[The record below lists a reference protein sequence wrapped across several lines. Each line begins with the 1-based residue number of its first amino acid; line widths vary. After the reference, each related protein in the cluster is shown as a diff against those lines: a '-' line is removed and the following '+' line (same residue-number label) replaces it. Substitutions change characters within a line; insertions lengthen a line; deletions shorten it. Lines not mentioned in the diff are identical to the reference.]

1 LLQARGGRADVGRD
15 MDQISPPMRIVLVV
29 AIVFAAAYMLVLKPK
44 DEAVAPAPEPA
55 PAVQAG
61 GPEANTAL
69 GQAVEQA
76 NEAANASEAA
86 NAARGAE
93 STAGETK
100 TQNPPATTQAAPG
113 TQKPVA
119 PADKA
124 VAEDLKDLPG
134 WLAESMDK
142 RVVAVLFT
150 NAESADDRRT
160 SKALQQAYDYN
171 GDVVT
176 RVVNVKKI
184 SDYQAIAEG
193 VDVSQSPT
201 LMVIAKDRSAE
212 VLTGF
217 SSRNT
222 ISQAIID
229 ARLVTDNPLDSVPFL
244 QTVQSECRSI
254 LNTGIIG
261 VTEGSTPAG
270 ARKNVQATV
279 AEMGASLATL
289 RKAKVPA
296 AYRGVKAIT
305 TRWLASEIRVGNQL
319 VAALGAK
326 RVDPIRTNAIAR
338 SNDEL
343 AKRAQL
349 QLNAVGVSSCN

>member
-1 LLQARGGRADVGRD
+1 
-15 MDQISPPMRIVLVV
+15 MDQISPPMRIALVA

-44 DEAVAPAPEPA
+44 DEAAAPAPAPA

-93 STAGETK
+93 STTGETK
-100 TQNPPATTQAAPG
+100 TQNPPATTQSSPG
-113 TQKPVA
+113 TQKPAA

-134 WLAESMDK
+134 WLAQSMDK

-160 SKALQQAYDYN
+160 SKALQQAYDYD
-171 GDVVT
+171 GEVVT

-244 QTVQSECRSI
+244 QKVQAECRA
-254 LNTGIIG
+254 LDNQGTIG
-261 VTEGSTPAG
+261 VTEGSTPG
-270 ARKNVQATV
+270 GTRQNVAALVT
-279 AEMGASLATL
+279 AMEGSLATL
-289 RKAKVPA
+289 RKAKAPA
-296 AYRGVKAIT
+296 AYAAEKGLV
-305 TRWLASEIRVGNQL
+305 TRWIASEIATGRRVLPLLSGS
-319 VAALGAK
+319 
-326 RVDPIRTNAIAR
+326 RVDPIKISQAVAANDALAAETRIA
-338 SNDEL
+338 
-343 AKRAQL
+343 
-349 QLNAVGVSSCN
+349 LNAVGVSSCN

>member
-1 LLQARGGRADVGRD
+1 

-29 AIVFAAAYMLVLKPK
+29 VMVFAAAYMLVLKPK

-76 NEAANASEAA
+76 DEAANASEAA
-86 NAARGAE
+86 SAARGAE
-93 STAGETK
+93 SATGETK

-113 TQKPVA
+113 TQKPAV
-119 PADKA
+119 PDKKA
-124 VAEDLKDLPG
+124 VAEDLEDLPG
-134 WLAESMDK
+134 WLARSMDK

-160 SKALQQAYDYN
+160 SKALQEAYDYD
-171 GDVVT
+171 GEVVT

-217 SSRNT
+217 ASRKT

-229 ARLVTDNPLDSVPFL
+229 ARLVTNNPLESVPFL
-244 QTVQSECRSI
+244 QKVQSECRSVV
-254 LNTGIIG
+254 NTGIIG
-261 VTEGSTPAG
+261 VTEGSTQAG

-296 AYRGVKAIT
+296 AHRGVKRLT

-319 VAALGAK
+319 AAALGGKLA
-326 RVDPIRTNAIAR
+326 DPIRTDAIAR
-338 SNDEL
+338 SNNGLTERAHL
-343 AKRAQL
+343 A
-349 QLNAVGVSSCN
+349 LNAVGVSTCN